1 MNYSTQISCRTPRG
15 VIAQKIEHPSFKNQN
30 CLTNFK
36 KPLKSSL
43 PCNLVSGVRKA
54 NVSRNK
60 DGPHLLL
67 FFPLQLQPPGWQ
79 LASQPLNICAPH
91 PEPSGVGGNPDPTDL
106 GSGLVPL
113 PGCSPRNNSLS
124 PHPPPSF
131 PPGPASS
138 SWVSP
143 PQPFNQSPR
152 PPPQI
157 VPPGAAAP
165 TPHGCSLLSVSLEQ
179 FSQWKDILSH
189 SRCQPR
195 GQQNLPPGHR
205 VCTLS
210 SHLMKT
216 PDHSGDDAGTA
227 S

>member
-124 PHPPPSF
+124 PHPPHHSSQGLLPRPGCPHPSHSISPPAPRHRSF
-131 PPGPASS
+131 PQGL
-138 SWVSP
+138 
-143 PQPFNQSPR
+143 
-152 PPPQI
+152 PPPPH
-157 VPPGAAAP
+157 VGAA
-165 TPHGCSLLSVSLEQ
+165 
-179 FSQWKDILSH
+179 FS
-189 SRCQPR
+189 P
-195 GQQNLPPGHR
+195 
-205 VCTLS
+205 
-210 SHLMKT
+210 
-216 PDHSGDDAGTA
+216 
-227 S
+227 

>member
-1 MNYSTQISCRTPRG
+1 MGHTSCFSAPSNYSLQAG
-15 VIAQKIEHPSFKNQN
+15 NWHPSPSVSVPHTQSQVGWEAAWTLQTWAQASF
-30 CLTNFK
+30 
-36 KPLKSSL
+36 
-43 PCNLVSGVRKA
+43 LVLGA
-54 NVSRNK
+54 
-60 DGPHLLL
+60 
-67 FFPLQLQPPGWQ
+67 PP
-79 LASQPLNICAPH
+79 ATIHS
-91 PEPSGVGGNPDPTDL
+91 V
-106 GSGLVPL
+106 
-113 PGCSPRNNSLS
+113 
-124 PHPPPSF
+124 PPPQSF

-157 VPPGAAAP
+157 VPPGAAGP
-165 TPHGCSLLSVSLEQ
+165 TPRGCSLLSMSLEQ

-195 GQQNLPPGHR
+195 GQQNLAPGHR

-227 S
+227 SCPQV